1 MKREKPSGG
10 KKEESV
16 RLFRRSEIAFF
27 FLFFSGMS
35 TGLGSGLKFSLIFL
49 DCDCG
54 FGGDEQRSFKFERC
68 QPESCPTCRNLL
80 RCKCV

>member
-1 MKREKPSGG
+1 MGG
-10 KKEESV
+10 KKKN
-16 RLFRRSEIAFF
+16 LFVCSDEVKSRFF
-27 FLFFSGMS
+27 SFFSGMS

-54 FGGDEQRSFKFERC
+54 FGGDEQRSFKFGRC